1 MSGLVL
7 AGGGHS
13 HALVLRRWA
22 MQPRNRPKTLITL
35 VSRTSTA
42 LYSGMVPG
50 LVAGL
55 YSRDEL
61 AIDLRRLADQA
72 GVAFVQ
78 AEITGIDLQ
87 RRHLGL
93 LDRPALHFEWL
104 SLNLGCVT
112 PGSDKGHLDDVPI
125 KPLEHALI
133 ALEQRQSVNHD
144 HPIEIVGSGLAAI
157 ELALALRHRWPS
169 CPVALSARPGRL
181 SHRFKKA
188 LNIALV
194 QIDQSEHPTPSKP
207 NSKIPSLKLR
217 CTGSRAPDWLET
229 SGLPVNVD
237 GRVLTD
243 TSLQVLEHP
252 GLFAAGD
259 CGVIGAHPRPASGV
273 WAVQAAAILARNLE
287 AICRQQPLRPW
298 RPQHRALQLVG
309 GFNSAM
315 QPTAWAVWGPL
326 QIGPHRLLWSLKER
340 IDRRFMRLF
349 KTKAMAAIPTVVD
362 SYTGTMLCRGCAAKL
377 PAKELTKALS
387 DAGVGQLATAPED
400 AAELP
405 KARSENNRPVLQ
417 SVDGFPAL
425 VSDPWLNGRLTALH
439 ASSDLW
445 ACGAKVQSAQAVIT
459 LPLAKGPL
467 QQHLLSQTLAGI
479 RSALEPQEA
488 LLIGGHTLESRSPS
502 DSPVSMG
509 VHAALTIQ
517 GSPEGEIWS
526 KKTIQIGDQL
536 LLSRRLGTGVLFAAA
551 MAGACK
557 PKDLDQALTQM
568 ATSQQNLVDQLRDL
582 ERQHPGGLHAATDIT
597 GFGLLGHLGEM
608 LPENDEHDQS
618 LDVEINAERIPAL
631 PGALE
636 LLEAG
641 YASSI
646 APANRNAWQL
656 LTTRVKL
663 DFSGIQANQ
672 DHQRAIAELLIDPQ
686 TCGPLLISVNAGM
699 AEDLLTKRPDGWWLI
714 GTATHA

>member
-13 HALVLRRWA
+13 HALILRMWA
-22 MQPRNRPKTLITL
+22 MRPERRPKGLITL
-35 VSRTSTA
+35 VNRHSTA

-55 YSRDEL
+55 YSKDEL

-72 GVAFVQ
+72 GVAFIQ
-78 AEITGIDLQ
+78 AEITGINLQ
-87 RRHLGL
+87 LHYLEL
-93 LDRPALHFEWL
+93 LTRPALHYEWL
-104 SLNLGCVT
+104 SLNVGCIT
-112 PGSDKGHLDDVPI
+112 PDTETEHQNGVAI
-125 KPLEHALI
+125 KPLKNALQ
-133 ALEQRQSVNHD
+133 ALEQRQSINHD
-144 HPIEIVGSGLAAI
+144 QPIELVGSGLAAI

-169 CPVALSARPGRL
+169 CPVVLSARPGRISNL
-181 SHRFKKA
+181 FKKA
-188 LNIALV
+188 LNVALV
-194 QIDQSEHPTPSKP
+194 QIDQSQRPTPNKP
-207 NSKIPSLKLR
+207 NSTIPTFKLR
-217 CTGSRAPDWLET
+217 CTGSRAPEWLGA
-229 SGLPVNVD
+229 SGLPVNTD
-237 GRVLTD
+237 GRILTD
-243 TSLQVLEHP
+243 TTLQVLEHP

-259 CGVIGAHPRPASGV
+259 CGVIRAHPRPASGV
-273 WAVQAAAILARNLE
+273 WAVAASSILARNLE
-287 AICRQQPLRPW
+287 AICTQQALRPW
-298 RPQHRALQLVG
+298 RPRRRALQLVG
-309 GFNSAM
+309 GFNRSRL
-315 QPTAWAVWGPL
+315 PTAWAVWGPL
-326 QIGPHRLLWSLKER
+326 QVGPHRLLWSLKER
-340 IDRRFMRLF
+340 IDRRFMRFF
-349 KTKAMAAIPTVVD
+349 KTKGMAATSTAVG
-362 SYTGTMLCRGCAAKL
+362 SGTGTMLCRGCAAKL
-377 PAKELTKALS
+377 PAKELTTALS
-387 DAGVGQLATAPED
+387 DAGIGLLATAPED

-405 KARSENNRPVLQ
+405 LARSENNRPVLQ

-459 LPLAKGPL
+459 LPLAKGSL
-467 QQHLLSQTLAGI
+467 QQYLLSQTLSGI
-479 RSALEPQEA
+479 RSALEPQGA
-488 LLIGGHTLESRSPS
+488 QLIGGHTLESRSPS
-502 DSPVSMG
+502 ESPLTIG
-509 VHAALTIQ
+509 VQAALTVQ

-526 KKTIQIGDQL
+526 KKNIQAGDQL

-568 ATSQQNLVDQLRDL
+568 ATSQQDLVDQLREL
-582 ERQHPGGLHAATDIT
+582 QRQHPGGLHAATDVT

-608 LPENDEHDQS
+608 LLEKDKHDQS
-618 LDVEINAERIPAL
+618 FDVELNVEQIPAL

-646 APANRNAWQL
+646 APANRDAWQL
-656 LTTRVKL
+656 LNTRVKL
-663 DFSGIQANQ
+663 DFGRIQANQ
-672 DHQRAIAELLIDPQ
+672 DHLRAITELLIDPQ
-686 TCGPLLISVNAGM
+686 TCGPLLISVNARM